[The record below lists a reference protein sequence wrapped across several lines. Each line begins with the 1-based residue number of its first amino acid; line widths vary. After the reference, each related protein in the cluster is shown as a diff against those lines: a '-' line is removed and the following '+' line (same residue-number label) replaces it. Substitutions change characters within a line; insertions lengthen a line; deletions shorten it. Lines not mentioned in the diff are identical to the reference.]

1 MKRKIIKIDE
11 EKCTGCGV
19 CIPDCPEGALQLI
32 DGKARLVSD
41 LFCDGLGACIK
52 ACPTGA
58 MTTEE
63 REAEPYDE
71 YKVMENVVK
80 GGENVLKAHLIHLKD
95 HGQTEF
101 FNQAVDFLNKNG
113 FKVPEL
119 ETKPLACGCPG
130 TMQKSLK
137 PKEAA
142 PQASQPV
149 NQQSELT
156 NWPIQLKLLN
166 PNAPYLK
173 NADLLIAADCTA
185 FAYPN
190 FHQKFL
196 KRSGSESMKGGFAGL
211 EGSNS
216 FLKNK
221 VLIMLCPKLD
231 TDLNVYV
238 DKLASIFEM
247 QDINSVT
254 IVHMEVPCCGGVEM
268 IVKEALTQSG
278 KNIIIK
284 DYTVSLTGELV

>member
-11 EKCTGCGV
+11 EKCIGCGV

-80 GGENVLKAHLIHLKD
+80 GGANVIKAHLVHLKD
-95 HGQTEF
+95 HGQDEF
-101 FNQAVDFLNKNG
+101 FNQAVDYLKKNN
-113 FKVPEL
+113 FEVPVL
-119 ETKPLACGCPG
+119 ETKPLPCGCPG
-130 TMQKSLK
+130 TFQMSLGQMSLGQKDLSRMKK
-137 PKEAA
+137 PISQNN
-142 PQASQPV
+142 QAI
-149 NQQSELT
+149 NIQSELN

-166 PNAPYLK
+166 PSAPYLK

-196 KRSGSESMKGGFAGL
+196 KD
-211 EGSNS
+211 
-216 FLKNK
+216 K

-231 TDLNVYV
+231 SDLNVYV
-238 DKLASIFEM
+238 DKLVNIFKTQE
-247 QDINSVT
+247 IKSVT
-254 IVHMEVPCCGGVEM
+254 IVHMEVPCCGGVER
-268 IVKEALTQSG
+268 IVSEALIQSG
-278 KNIIIK
+278 KNIIMK
-284 DYTVSLTGELV
+284 DYTVSLTGELI